1 MILTH
6 SVLEAIRAHAARAYP
21 FEACGFILGLLA
33 EKGQDPGQVRGLG
46 VLEAVNSRDP
56 ESSRRRFNV
65 EPEEFLEAE
74 LEADRRG
81 LGIVAIYH
89 SHPDHPAAPS
99 DNDLQKALPYY
110 RYLIV
115 SVEKGQPKEATLW
128 LLLADR
134 SAFAAEDIITGQD

>member
-1 MILTH
+1 MILTP
-6 SVLEAIRAHAARAYP
+6 SVLEAVRAHSVRAYP
-21 FEACGFILGLLA
+21 FEACGFILGLQA
-33 EKGQDPGQVRGLG
+33 EKDQPPSLVRGLE
-46 VLEAVNSRDP
+46 VLEARNSRDP

-89 SHPDHPAAPS
+89 SHPDHPARPS
-99 DNDLQKALPYY
+99 ENDLRKALPFY

-134 SAFAAEDIITGQD
+134 SAFAPEELVTGQD